1 MKMDLEAEFKKLLEE
16 NDGKVMWKKVTKE
29 GLDVDYAVVLP
40 KKLAD
45 ELLIQLEETVE
56 YFSGELTK
64 VSFFSANKF
73 VFMLGRLVNRRISCL
88 LLKKG

>member
-1 MKMDLEAEFKKLLEE
+1 MRMDLEIAFKKLLEE
-16 NDGKVMWKKVTKE
+16 NDGKVMWNKIAKE

-64 VSFFSANKF
+64 VSFFSANIF
-73 VFMLGRLVNRRISCL
+73 VFMLMRLTNRRLSCL
-88 LLKKG
+88 LLNT